1 MYRLVGVKNDRNCFF
16 FKESGFKRVVNKKGI
31 YTFSLH
37 IFEKVYNMMKKE
49 ACTYETIR
57 YFYLSRTFNSRER

>member
-1 MYRLVGVKNDRNCFF
+1 MYRLVGVRMIEIVF
-16 FKESGFKRVVNKKGI
+16 FKESGFKGVVNKKGDI
-31 YTFSLH
+31 YFSLH

-57 YFYLSRTFNSRER
+57 YFYLSRTFSRER

>member
-1 MYRLVGVKNDRNCFF
+1 MIEIIFF
-16 FKESGFKRVVNKKGI
+16 FKESGFKKVVNEKGM

-37 IFEKVYNMMKKE
+37 IFEKVYKTMKKE

-57 YFYLSRTFNSRER
+57 YFYLSRTFNGGER

>member
-1 MYRLVGVKNDRNCFF
+1 M
-16 FKESGFKRVVNKKGI
+16 VVDEKGI
-31 YTFSLH
+31 HTFLLH

-57 YFYLSRTFNSRER
+57 YFYLSRAFDSRER

>member
-1 MYRLVGVKNDRNCFF
+1 MYRLVVVMNDRNCFSL
-16 FKESGFKRVVNKKGI
+16 KKADSKVVNEKGI